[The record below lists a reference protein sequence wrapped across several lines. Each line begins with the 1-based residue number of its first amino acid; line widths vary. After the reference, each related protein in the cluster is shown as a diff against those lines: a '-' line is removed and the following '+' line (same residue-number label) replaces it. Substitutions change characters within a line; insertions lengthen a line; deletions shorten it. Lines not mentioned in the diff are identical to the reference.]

1 MKKINFG
8 MSLLAV
14 AVSASLLLSPVKVY
28 ANSVTLTLETAPTS
42 YGGEDVYP
50 YNFSVNSSTSTIPL
64 MCIDFYNHIDFG
76 ETWTAT
82 IGTIS
87 TTADE
92 EAAWLFNDANIALKA
107 NNTLQAEDDQ
117 WAAWKA
123 INSAVTLPDGGSA
136 TQLADAVAAI
146 AVEPASFYKNFVIYT
161 PVAGSWPSSEGTSPQ
176 DFIGYA
182 PTPEPTSL
190 ILLGTGMLGLA
201 AFWYRRNRLAG
212 VR

>member
-1 MKKINFG
+1 MKKFNFG

-14 AVSASLLLSPVKVY
+14 AVCASLSLSPVKVY

-42 YGGEDVYP
+42 YGGDNVYP

-64 MCIDFYNHIDFG
+64 MCLDFYNHINFG

-87 TTADE
+87 TTAEE
-92 EAAWLFNDANIALKA
+92 EAAWLFYDANAALKA
-107 NNTLQAEDDQ
+107 GNTLRQEDDQ
-117 WAAWKA
+117 WAAWQA
-123 INSAVTLPDGGSA
+123 MDSAVTLPDGGSA
-136 TQLADAVAAI
+136 TQLAAAEAAI
-146 AVEPASFYKNFVIYT
+146 AGEPASFYKNFVIYT
-161 PVAGSWPSSEGTSPQ
+161 PVANSWPSGDGTPQ